1 VQIQQRYVAKITT
14 MEYQPFNNVP
24 KDDVAITTRTSDLR
38 TIVRPSNVENAAR
51 VRLLKGV

>member
-1 VQIQQRYVAKITT
+1 